1 MLGMETTIDSMGR
14 VVLPKPLREALG
26 LVPGQRLDV
35 SAYGAGIQLLPQGR
49 TASLVEEDGVLV
61 ARGDNAVDD
70 DDLFELIEA
79 GRR

>member
-1 MLGMETTIDSMGR
+1 MDAVGR
-14 VVLPKPLREALG
+14 VVVPKALRDALG

-49 TASLVEEDGVLV
+49 TADLVDEDGVLV
-61 ARGDNAVDD
+61 AQGAGTLTDEEVFD
-70 DDLFELIEA
+70 LIEV